1 MASTMADQP
10 STRPIESVKEDW
22 GIVKK
27 RFEYW
32 WANELYDRALV
43 SVTAPR
49 DGIFRKAASV
59 PPTHT
64 PGFRWTDVDYRIEM
78 TLAFIDA
85 TYFGGESLPM
95 FHPNMSVGYAL
106 VFGAEPV
113 SYAEDTIWTAPIWP
127 GDQHP
132 PVRFDGQNHWWKWMQ
147 DYTAR
152 AARASEGRYFVMPTY
167 GNQAADT
174 LSLLRGIDNFLL
186 DTKLSPEW
194 TRQSVKT
201 VSDAILFVQ
210 NRLRDLAAPGITGIE
225 GYVNYGGLWS
235 PTPTGGADCD
245 LLPLISPQTFQG
257 LFFPPLRDHMRS
269 VDTIIY
275 HLDGPTSL
283 HHLDFL
289 LTVPE
294 INAIQWC
301 PVPQN
306 TNALEW
312 VPLIRKVQA
321 AGKSIVFNIR
331 AEDVGPL
338 LSEVPARGLCLM
350 TECDSERD
358 ARDLL
363 RLAAAAS
370 W

>member
-1 MASTMADQP
+1 V
-10 STRPIESVKEDW
+10 RPIEMIKEDW
-22 GIVKK
+22 ETVKK

-43 SVTAPR
+43 HVTAPR
-49 DGIFRKAASV
+49 AGISQASAS
-59 PPTHT
+59 PSPSSL
-64 PGFRWTDVDYRIEM
+64 PGFRWTDVNFKIEQ
-78 TLAFIDA
+78 TLDHMST
-85 TYFGGESLPM
+85 TYFGGEALPI

-106 VFGAEPV
+106 LFGAEPTV
-113 SYAEDTIWTAPIWP
+113 NAEDTIWTEPVWL

-132 PVRFDGQNHWWKWMQ
+132 VIHFDSEGHWWKWMQ
-147 DYTAR
+147 DYTAQ
-152 AARASEGRYFVMPTY
+152 AARASQGRYFVMPTF

-174 LSLLRGIDNFLL
+174 IALLRATEAFLL
-186 DTKLSPEW
+186 DTKLYPEW
-194 TRQSVKT
+194 TIESVKA
-201 VSDAILFVQ
+201 VSDVILFVQ
-210 NRLRDLAAPGITGIE
+210 NRLRDLAAPEIVGIE

-245 LLPLISPQTFQG
+245 LLPLISPKTFQKM
-257 LFFPPLRDHMRS
+257 FFPPLLDHMRS
-269 VDTIIY
+269 VDNIIY
-275 HLDGPTSL
+275 HLDGPSSL

-301 PVPQN
+301 PVPKN
-306 TNALEW
+306 EDALEW
-312 VPLIRKVQA
+312 VPLIRQVQE

-331 AEDVGPL
+331 AEDVLPL
-338 LSEVPARGLCLM
+338 LSEVSAKGLCLM
-350 TECDSERD
+350 TKCDSESD

-370 W
+370 H